1 MRNAVEAVNGEIF
14 DALSG
19 MDAEAQVKIPTVSAS
34 ASRDAAGKIHISLVN
49 TNPDNAATVSCEIAG
64 DSVGSV
70 TGRILTAP
78 SMTSHNT
85 FDAPHAVQPAPF
97 TGASVSGSRVTVTL
111 PPLSVVV
118 LEL

>member
-1 MRNAVEAVNGEIF
+1 
-14 DALSG
+14 
-19 MDAEAQVKIPTVSAS
+19 VKIPTVSAS

-49 TNPDNAATVSCEIAG
+49 TNPDSPVTVSCEIAG

-85 FDAPHAVQPAPF
+85 FDAPHAVQPGPF
-97 TGASVSGSRVTVTL
+97 TGASVSGNSVSATL
-111 PPLSVVV
+111 PPLCVVV